1 MQTKVNI
8 FPAIA
13 KVGTWATDRLKSAFS
28 YSLRGTGATP
38 SVAATGTITI
48 TTNPAAGDTVTV
60 GSTVY
65 KFVAADPVGQ
75 QVLIGD
81 TPAATATNLA
91 AIISGIATA
100 TASSNGGVIVTA
112 SEPGAQGNSIAL
124 ATSSKSS
131 AITVGASLT
140 GGADYVAGDNAT
152 IGNAFT
158 VVSKNPDIA
167 IMGGTGKFA
176 GIFVNPDQEIVY
188 KGLTPTLQVPDGV
201 TGELC
206 VSGYIWVALSNKSNV
221 GDTIYYT
228 NATGALSA
236 GTASDS
242 QTQIKGAKVEVGG
255 AAGTPVLISIIPQV

>member
-13 KVGTWATDRLKSAFS
+13 KVGTWETDRLKSAVA
-28 YSLRGTGATP
+28 YSVRGTGATA

-48 TTNPAAGDTVTV
+48 TTNPTAGDTVTV

-65 KFVAADPVGQ
+65 EFVSADPVGQ
-75 QVLIGD
+75 QVLIGGS
-81 TPAATATNLA
+81 TTETATNLA

-100 TASSNGGVIVTA
+100 TSSTNTVTVTA
-112 SEPGAQGNSIAL
+112 SETGAQGNSIAL
-124 ATSSKSS
+124 AASNSS
-131 AITVGASLT
+131 AITVGASLS
-140 GGADYVAGDNAT
+140 GGADYVAGNNAT

-158 VVSKNPDIA
+158 VVSKNPNIA
-167 IMGGTGKFA
+167 IMGGTGAFA

-206 VSGYIWVALSNKSNV
+206 VSGYIWVALSNESNV

-236 GTASDS
+236 GTASGS

>member
-13 KVGTWATDRLKSAFS
+13 KVGTWETDRLKSAFS
-28 YSLRGTGATP
+28 YSLRGTGATA

-48 TTNPAAGDTVTV
+48 AKNPTAGDTVTV

-65 KFVAADPVGQ
+65 EFVSADPVGQ
-75 QVLIGD
+75 QVLIGGS
-81 TPAATATNLA
+81 TTETATNLA

-100 TASSNGGVIVTA
+100 TSSTNTVTVTA
-112 SEPGAQGNSIAL
+112 SETGAQGNSIAL
-124 ATSSKSS
+124 ATSNSS
-131 AITVGASLT
+131 AITVGASLS
-140 GGADYVAGDNAT
+140 GGADYVAGNNAT

-158 VVSKNPDIA
+158 VVSKNPNIA
-167 IMGGTGKFA
+167 IMGDTGAFA

-206 VSGYIWVALSNKSNV
+206 VSGYIWVALSNASKV

-236 GTASDS
+236 GTAGDS

-255 AAGTPVLISIIPQV
+255 AAGAPVLISIIPQV

>member
-38 SVAATGTITI
+38 SVAATGKITI
-48 TTNPAAGDTVTV
+48 ANNPLADNTVTV

-65 KFVAADPVGQ
+65 TFVSAAPVGQ
-75 QVLIGD
+75 QVLIGS
-81 TPAATATNLA
+81 TTTETATNLA

-100 TASSNGGVIVTA
+100 TAVSNVVTVTA
-112 SEPGAQGNSIAL
+112 SEPGVKGNSIAL
-124 ATSSKSS
+124 ATSNSS
-131 AITVGASLT
+131 AITVGASLS
-140 GGADYVAGDNAT
+140 GGADYVAGNNAT

-158 VVSKNPDIA
+158 VVPKNPDIA
-167 IMGGTGKFA
+167 IMGGTGAFA
-176 GIFVNPDQEIVY
+176 GIFVNPDQEVVY
-188 KGLTPTLQVPDGV
+188 NGLTPTLQVPDGV

-206 VSGYIWVALSNKSNV
+206 VSGYIWVALSNESDV
-221 GDTIYYT
+221 GAAIYYT
-228 NATGALSA
+228 NATGALGA
-236 GTASDS
+236 GPASDG

-255 AAGTPVLISIIPQV
+255 AAGAPVLISIIPQV